1 MKKPFKPK
9 TTPRAQDITT
19 MSGEELRRTFMVEQV
34 LTPPGDGKLSWTFT
48 DLDRMALAGVKPG
61 AGGGAGGA
69 GGAMKLEN
77 DPETGRQ
84 FFLERREL
92 GIINTGTGRGTVR
105 VDGKAYEMASLDC
118 LYVGMGAKDVSFEGG
133 GGAGAG
139 GEAKFF
145 LMSCPAHQS
154 HPTTLVRKAEA
165 KPLDL
170 GSQATANKRKI
181 YQYIH
186 LNGIKSCQLVM
197 GFTVLA
203 EGSVW
208 NTMPPHTHSR
218 RTEIYYY
225 FDIAENNI
233 VSHFMGPPD
242 NTRHLFVQNEQAVL
256 SPAWSIHCGCG
267 TAAYKF
273 IWAMAGENQ
282 TFDDMDKVSP
292 LELR

>member
-1 MKKPFKPK
+1 MKKPFKPIV
-9 TTPRAQDITT
+9 TPRPQDIAT
-19 MSGEELRRTFMVEQV
+19 MSGEQLRETFLVERV
-34 LTPPGDGKLSWTFT
+34 MIDGTLAWTFT
-48 DLDRMALAGVKPG
+48 DLDRMALAGTRPG
-61 AGGGAGGA
+61 SGASVT
-69 GGAMKLEN
+69 LEN
-77 DPETGRQ
+77 DPETGRG

-92 GIINTGTGRGTVR
+92 GIINTGGRGTVR
-105 VDGKAYEMASLDC
+105 VDGQAYEMANLDC
-118 LYVGMGAKDVSFEGG
+118 LYVSMGAKEVSFEG
-133 GGAGAG
+133 A
-139 GEAKFF
+139 EAKFF
-145 LMSCPAHQS
+145 LLSCPAHQAY
-154 HPTTLVRKAEA
+154 PTTLVRKEEA
-165 KPLDL
+165 KPIDL
-170 GSQATANKRKI
+170 GTQATANKRQI
-181 YQYIH
+181 FQYIH
-186 LNGIKSCQLVM
+186 VNGIKSCQLVM

-233 VSHFMGPPD
+233 VSHFMGQPD
-242 NTRHLFVQNEQAVL
+242 NTRHLFVHNEQAVL

-282 TFDDMDKVSP
+282 TFDDMDKVAP

>member
-1 MKKPFKPK
+1 MKKPFKPI
-9 TTPRAQDITT
+9 TTPRAQDIAT
-19 MSGEELRRTFMVEQV
+19 MNGDELRRTFMVEQV
-34 LTPPGDGKLSWTFT
+34 MSDGKLAWTFT

-61 AGGGAGGA
+61 GGSV
-69 GGAMKLEN
+69 KLEN
-77 DPETGRQ
+77 DPETGRE

-92 GIINTGTGRGTVR
+92 GILNTGGRGTVR
-105 VDGKAYEMASLDC
+105 VDGKAYEMSNLDC
-118 LYVGMGAKDVSFEGG
+118 LYVGMGARDVSFEG
-133 GGAGAG
+133 AD
-139 GEAKFF
+139 AKFF
-145 LMSCPAHQS
+145 LLSCPAHQTY
-154 HPTTLVRKAEA
+154 PTTLVKKDQA

-170 GSQATANKRKI
+170 GAQATANKRQI

-233 VSHFMGPPD
+233 VSHFMGAPD
-242 NTRHLFVQNEQAVL
+242 ITRHLFVHNEQAVL

-267 TAAYKF
+267 TASYKF

-282 TFDDMDKVSP
+282 TFDDMDKVVP
-292 LELR
+292 LELK